1 MTRYSVIMAA
11 AALGLFLASSA
22 AAECEGDHAS
32 QLTPAAGQATPAASQ
47 ATVAI
52 KEGPGATGTP
62 AVVVN
67 GGNVSVQAS
76 SGHVVSATGAA
87 GVPGA
92 AGAAGDAGAPGTPT
106 R

>member
-1 MTRYSVIMAA
+1 MTRYFVIMAV

-32 QLTPAAGQATPAASQ
+32 QLTPAAGQATPAAQ